1 MKVIVSC
8 IAILALMSCSENHQE
23 VEVVNHQPD
32 INSQEYLMAATL
44 YTQSSAEYVQL
55 CKQAYDLAGIKLM
68 NNLKEDLKNPAVVLD
83 LDETVLDNSAYTAW
97 QIESGNGYGSETWM
111 QWLKQRKATLI
122 PGVKNFLDMA
132 DQLGVTIFYVSNR
145 PPQSLNVTIENMTNL
160 DLPQLEEDHFYLKD
174 GGSDKSMRRRSI
186 VDKGYDV
193 LLYVGDNLADFD
205 HVFDKGSP
213 DERKL
218 AVDSLD
224 SEMEDR
230 FVLLPNVLYGTW
242 MGAIHQHSYDWTEA
256 ELKQNRLNNIKA
268 TTLN

>member
-1 MKVIVSC
+1 MKK
-8 IAILALMSCSENHQE
+8 IAYGMALLALVSCSENQQE
-23 VEVVNHQPD
+23 AAVVEVQPD
-32 INSQEYLMAATL
+32 VNSQEYLIAATL

-55 CKQAYDLAGIKLM
+55 CKQAYDLAGIKLL
-68 NNLKEDLKNPAVVLD
+68 NNLKDDIKNPAVVLD

-122 PGVKNFLDMA
+122 PGAKNFLDMA

-145 PPQSLNVTIENMTNL
+145 PPQSLNVTIENMANL
-160 DLPQLEEDHFYLKD
+160 NLPQLGEEHFYLKD

-186 VDKGYDV
+186 LDKGYDV
-193 LLYVGDNLADFD
+193 LLYVGDNLADFA
-205 HVFDKGSP
+205 HVFDEGTP
-213 DERKL
+213 EARKL

-224 SEMEDR
+224 SEMEHQ

-242 MGAIHQHSYDWTEA
+242 MGAIHEHSYDWTEA